1 MTLSAEAKK
10 ISYVQMNILSPDGGN
25 IAFVADGKEC
35 RAAFSDVA
43 AEAESLLNALP
54 GLRSLEQ
61 KEIATLK
68 EEKEAA
74 FAEAAEE
81 RKKAGMAEE
90 KTRIAEANLKRAQD
104 QIAKLV
110 TGNPNAKMTPE
121 TARLFAELNDGISI
135 DAGDY
140 YRMPG
145 GLVLYRAKRDMSP
158 YVAAEMSPEGKNGSS
173 YWAGGGNDKQ
183 PDPKPGVKYPK
194 GTEKEYMGAMYYA
207 CVDTNEEPSAGYPTW
222 DLLENKPKD

>member
-10 ISYVQMNILSPDGGN
+10 ISYVQLNILSPGGGN

-43 AEAESLLNALP
+43 TEAESLLNALP

-68 EEKEAA
+68 EEKEVA

-81 RKKAGMAEE
+81 RKKAGAAEE
-90 KTRIAEANLKRAQD
+90 KARIAEANLKRAQD
-104 QIAKLV
+104 HL
-110 TGNPNAKMTPE
+110 
-121 TARLFAELNDGISI
+121 AELLTGTPGAVMTDEMAAQYPELQDGISI

-140 YRMPG
+140 YREVG
-145 GLVLYRAKRDMSP
+145 GKVLYRAKKDMVYDHATMAP
-158 YVAAEMSPEGKNGSS
+158 TCAHGSE
-173 YWAGGGNDKQ
+173 YWMGSGLQ
-183 PDPKPGVKYPK
+183 EEKPPTSEYKYPK
-194 GTEKEYMGAMYYA
+194 GTEKEYLGTMYYA

-222 DLLENKPKD
+222 DLLDNKPQN

>member
-10 ISYVQMNILSPDGGN
+10 ISYVQMNILSPGGGS

-35 RAAFSDVA
+35 RAALSDVV

-68 EEKEAA
+68 EEKEVA
-74 FAEAAEE
+74 FAEAA
-81 RKKAGMAEE
+81 AAEE
-90 KTRIAEANLKRAQD
+90 KARIAEANLKRAQD
-104 QIAKLV
+104 HL
-110 TGNPNAKMTPE
+110 
-121 TARLFAELNDGISI
+121 AELLTGTPGATMTDEMARQYAELKDGISI

-140 YRMPG
+140 YREVG
-145 GLVLYRAKRDMSP
+145 GKILYRAKKDMVYDHATMAP
-158 YVAAEMSPEGKNGSS
+158 TGEHGSE
-173 YWAGGGNDKQ
+173 YWMGSGLTDS
-183 PDPKPGVKYPK
+183 KPNTSGYKYPK

-207 CVDTNEEPSAGYPTW
+207 CVDTNDEPDVGYPTW
-222 DLLENKPKD
+222 DLLDNKPQN

>member
-25 IAFVADGKEC
+25 IAFVIDGKEC

-43 AEAESLLNALP
+43 TEAEGFLNALP

-68 EEKEAA
+68 EEKEVA

-81 RKKAGMAEE
+81 RKKAGVAEE
-90 KTRIAEANLKRAQD
+90 KARIAEANLKRAQD
-104 QIAKLV
+104 HL
-110 TGNPNAKMTPE
+110 
-121 TARLFAELNDGISI
+121 AELLTGTPGATMTDDMAAQYAELKDGIAI

-140 YRMPG
+140 YREAG
-145 GLVLYRAKRDMSP
+145 GKVLYRAKKDMVYDSKTMAP
-158 YVAAEMSPEGKNGSS
+158 TGAHGSE
-173 YWAGGGNDKQ
+173 YWIGSGITES
-183 PDPKPGVKYPK
+183 KPSTSAYKYPK
-194 GTEKEYMGAMYYA
+194 GTEKEYMGTMYYA
-207 CVDTNEEPSAGYPTW
+207 CVDTNDEPSAGYPTW
-222 DLLENKPKD
+222 DLLDNKPQN

>member
-10 ISYVQMNILSPDGGN
+10 ISYVQLNILSPDGGN
-25 IAFVADGKEC
+25 IAFVIDGKEC
-35 RAAFSDVA
+35 RAAYSDVA

-68 EEKEAA
+68 EEKEVA

-81 RKKAGMAEE
+81 RKKAGAAEE
-90 KTRIAEANLKRAQD
+90 KARIAEANLKRAQD
-104 QIAKLV
+104 QLAKLV
-110 TGNPNAKMTPE
+110 TGDPNAKMTPD
-121 TARLFAELNDGISI
+121 TARLFAELQDGISI

-140 YRMPG
+140 YRMRG

-158 YVAAEMSPEGKNGSS
+158 YVASEMSPEGKNGSN
-173 YWAGGGNDKQ
+173 YWTGGGNDKQ
-183 PDPKPGVKYPK
+183 PAPKPGVKYPK
-194 GTEKEYMGAMYYA
+194 GTEVNYMGARYYA
-207 CVDTNEEPSAGYPTW
+207 TKDTNDDPSVGYPTW
-222 DLLENKPKD
+222 DLAENKPQN

>member
-10 ISYVQMNILSPDGGN
+10 ISYVQMNILSPRGGS

-35 RAAFSDVA
+35 RAALSDVA

-68 EEKEAA
+68 EEKEVA
-74 FAEAAEE
+74 FAEAA
-81 RKKAGMAEE
+81 AAEE
-90 KTRIAEANLKRAQD
+90 KARIAEANLKRAQD
-104 QIAKLV
+104 HL
-110 TGNPNAKMTPE
+110 
-121 TARLFAELNDGISI
+121 AELLTGTPGAVMTDDMARQYAELKDGISI

-140 YRMPG
+140 YREVG
-145 GLVLYRAKRDMSP
+145 GKILYRAKKDMVYDSKTMAP
-158 YVAAEMSPEGKNGSS
+158 TGAHGSE
-173 YWAGGGNDKQ
+173 YWTGSGIADS
-183 PDPKPGVKYPK
+183 KPNTSGFKYPK

-207 CVDTNEEPSAGYPTW
+207 CVDTNDEPDVGYPTW
-222 DLLENKPKD
+222 DLLDNKPQN

>member
-43 AEAESLLNALP
+43 TEAEGFLNALP

-68 EEKEAA
+68 EEKEVA

-81 RKKAGMAEE
+81 RKKAGVAEE
-90 KTRIAEANLKRAQD
+90 KARIAEANLKRAQD
-104 QIAKLV
+104 YL
-110 TGNPNAKMTPE
+110 
-121 TARLFAELNDGISI
+121 AELLTGTPGAVMTDDMARQYAELKDGISI

-140 YRMPG
+140 YREVG
-145 GLVLYRAKRDMSP
+145 GKILYRAKKDMVYDSKTMAP
-158 YVAAEMSPEGKNGSS
+158 TGTHGSE
-173 YWAGGGNDKQ
+173 YWMGSGLTDS
-183 PDPKPGVKYPK
+183 KPNTSGYKYPK

-207 CVDTNEEPSAGYPTW
+207 CVDTNDEPSVGYPTW
-222 DLLENKPKD
+222 DLLENKPQN

>member
-10 ISYVQMNILSPDGGN
+10 ISYVQLNILSPDGGN
-25 IAFVADGKEC
+25 IAFVIDGKEC

-43 AEAESLLNALP
+43 TEAEGFLNALP

-68 EEKEAA
+68 EEKEVA

-81 RKKAGMAEE
+81 RKKAGVAEE
-90 KTRIAEANLKRAQD
+90 KARIAEANLKRAQD
-104 QIAKLV
+104 HL
-110 TGNPNAKMTPE
+110 
-121 TARLFAELNDGISI
+121 AELLTGTPGAVMTDDMARQYAELKDGISI

-158 YVAAEMSPEGKNGSS
+158 YVASEMSPEGKNGST
-173 YWAGGGNDKQ
+173 YWTGGGNDKQ
-183 PDPKPGVKYPK
+183 PAPKPGVKYPK
-194 GTEKEYMGAMYYA
+194 GTEVDYLGARYYA
-207 CVDTNEEPSAGYPTW
+207 TKDTNDDPSVGYPTW
-222 DLLENKPKD
+222 DLVENKPL